1 MYQTIIF
8 ARTTINMKISQQ
20 LNTAYKAL
28 MIPCLTL
35 IVTLTI
41 LSAKIVFAEQV
52 INKQTTRVTVTS
64 FESLS
69 FNAEKNAPAMVK
81 SLNISKIPAK
91 ISATLKRKHALVGG
105 KFKQGD
111 LLAELD
117 CRERQLNVTVQEA
130 NYNQLENQQDF
141 LRREVERGNKLYIRQ
156 NFGEADLDRRKTDLM
171 ATSAK
176 LNAQSALLANAKLDE
191 SYCYIHAPFD
201 GIVSKTIASI
211 GEMLNKGDPIFEM
224 VETQHSEVSAQIAL
238 PDVKSLQGAASY
250 YFLSEHVRYPL
261 TIRVLV
267 DNIATNTLNREARF
281 TFTSANAI
289 AGTSGRLFWV
299 APKLTLPAH
308 LLQKRTNEY
317 GVFVAE
323 INDEGRSHAKF
334 ITVKDV
340 QEGRPIHIH
349 RASHWQNKAIIIDG
363 RHGLINNQ
371 SIDIK
376 QTNTSKE
383 LLATGA
389 N

>member
-1 MYQTIIF
+1 M
-8 ARTTINMKISQQ
+8 NMKISQQ

-28 MIPCLTL
+28 MIPCLAL
-35 IVTLTI
+35 IVTPTI

-64 FESLS
+64 FENLS

-130 NYNQLENQQDF
+130 NYNQLENQQGF
-141 LRREVERGNKLYIRQ
+141 LRREVERGNKLYLHQ
-156 NFGEADLDRRKTDLM
+156 NFGEADLDRRKTDLV

-176 LNAQSALLANAKLDE
+176 LNAQSALLSNAKLDK
-191 SYCYIHAPFD
+191 SYCYIHAPFN
-201 GIVSKTIASI
+201 GIVSKTIASV
-211 GEMLNKGDPIFEM
+211 GEMLSKGDPIFEM

-238 PDVKSLQGAASY
+238 SDIKSLQGAASY

-267 DNIATNTLNREARF
+267 DNIATNALNREARF
-281 TFTSANAI
+281 TFTSDIASDNAI
-289 AGTSGRLFWV
+289 IGASGRLFWV

-323 INDEGRSHAKF
+323 INDEGSSHAKF
-334 ITVKDV
+334 ITVKDA
-340 QEGRPIHIH
+340 QEGRPINIH
-349 RASHWQNKAIIIDG
+349 HASNWQNKAIIIDG

-371 SIDIK
+371 RIDIK
-376 QTNTSKE
+376 QINTSKE